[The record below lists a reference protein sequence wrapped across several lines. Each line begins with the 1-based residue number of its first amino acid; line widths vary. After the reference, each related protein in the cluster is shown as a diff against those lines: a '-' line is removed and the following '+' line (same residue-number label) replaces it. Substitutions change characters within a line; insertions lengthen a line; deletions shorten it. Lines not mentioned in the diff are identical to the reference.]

1 MLPTFISDA
10 KRLAA
15 AGRLAEE
22 AAKLLEAQ
30 FCVRLWDG
38 SVIPLGPDADPRY
51 FLAIRSAGV
60 LGSLLRRPTL
70 ENLLI
75 QYATGGLDLQ
85 GGDLIELAELTHGDK
100 AMRKRL
106 KERFPK
112 VSKLKLIRLVLP
124 LLFARSGK
132 RTPGLNYD
140 KDETGRIQSQRSEK
154 EFIQF
159 HYDLGNDFYQLFLDP
174 EMQYSCA
181 YFTDW
186 QNSLAEAQRDKID
199 MICRKLGLQP
209 GDRFLDIGCGW
220 GALICHAAKKYGVT
234 AHGVTLS
241 EEQAAWARDRIA
253 KEGLADQVTVEL
265 KGYSKL
271 EGKYDKIASIGM
283 YEHVGIANYP
293 GYFKKL
299 RSLLRDR
306 GILLN
311 HGITRRAKK
320 KKKFRKISPGRGVI
334 LKYIFPGSELDHIGH
349 SVEVMEACGFEV
361 HDVEGWREHYALT
374 TRYWCQRLS
383 ARREEAIRLV
393 GPEKYRLWVAY
404 LAGVSFSFFDGSLRI
419 FQTVAT
425 KHRCKGPSTM
435 PPSREHL
442 YASASEPTVHPKN
455 SIQPMR
461 KPMGAGSGSRFER
474 SSSASSTNYD
484 ENHWTGCCLTAE
496 SGRWTD
502 LACVGQILRE

>member
-311 HGITRRAKK
+311 HGITRRGEEEEEEVPQDQPGT
-320 KKKFRKISPGRGVI
+320 RGHSQVYLPRLRTRPHRPLGRGD
-334 LKYIFPGSELDHIGH
+334 GSVRFRG
-349 SVEVMEACGFEV
+349 
-361 HDVEGWREHYALT
+361 
-374 TRYWCQRLS
+374 
-383 ARREEAIRLV
+383 ARRRGVAGALCTDHQVLVSAAVGTPRRGNQAGRTGEVPPLGGLPCGRVVQLLRWLAANLPNGGDQTSLQGAIHHAAQPGAPLRVCVRAHCPPEKLHPTDEEAH
-393 GPEKYRLWVAY
+393 
-404 LAGVSFSFFDGSLRI
+404 GSRLRI
-419 FQTVAT
+419 
-425 KHRCKGPSTM
+425 
-435 PPSREHL
+435 
-442 YASASEPTVHPKN
+442 
-455 SIQPMR
+455 
-461 KPMGAGSGSRFER
+461 
-474 SSSASSTNYD
+474 
-484 ENHWTGCCLTAE
+484 
-496 SGRWTD
+496 
-502 LACVGQILRE
+502 QI